1 MRVKFQ
7 TQDIKS
13 GEIREEETTVASM
26 ETAVAEL
33 KVRYSDDGKL
43 AVFGVREVG
52 KDGKRKQAEL
62 TSECWGVQVLGISAC
77 SDCDFINTTECGGV
91 EIRTIKTG
99 WGKGLRVFGLDK
111 DSGRKRAVRAA
122 MDKRPAIK

>member
-1 MRVKFQ
+1 MRVKFK

-13 GEIREEETTVASM
+13 GEILEEETTVSSM

-62 TSECWGVQVLGISAC
+62 TSECWGVQVWGVSAC
-77 SDCDFINTTECGGV
+77 SDCPFINTSECGGV
-91 EIRTIKTG
+91 EISTIKTG

-111 DSGRKRAVRAA
+111 DSGSRAV
-122 MDKRPAIK
+122 